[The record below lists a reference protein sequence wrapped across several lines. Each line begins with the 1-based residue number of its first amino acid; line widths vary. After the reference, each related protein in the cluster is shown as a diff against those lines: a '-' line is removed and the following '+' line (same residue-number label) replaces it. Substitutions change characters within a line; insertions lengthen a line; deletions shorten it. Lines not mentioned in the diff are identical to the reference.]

1 MYEKPSEQSKWY
13 AKKKAEAYRNELD
26 RPSRPQPES
35 TKIKTIMWET
45 VAHELAFVIQQLE
58 ENPKDIK
65 TWKKVW
71 RALTVYENVCRRD
84 GQ

>member
-1 MYEKPSEQSKWY
+1 
-13 AKKKAEAYRNELD
+13 
-26 RPSRPQPES
+26 
-35 TKIKTIMWET
+35 MWET

>member
-1 MYEKPSEQSKWY
+1 MYEKPSEQSKQH
-13 AKKKAEAYRNELD
+13 AKKKAELYRHELNF
-26 RPSRPQPES
+26 PLEPQPGL

-84 GQ
+84 KQ

>member
-26 RPSRPQPES
+26 RPTPAAH
-35 TKIKTIMWET
+35 KIKTIMWET
-45 VAHELAFVIQQLE
+45 VARELAFVIQQLE